1 MDADIA
7 INESTSVEGVNA
19 SEVEAESNTVDSLEV
34 LSSSGSVMQE
44 VASVGE
50 ILTRLELNLAC
61 FSEKLINL
69 DVLVMH
75 VATRES
81 DFEAF
86 ASEKEHT
93 SNDIVEKAI
102 EFDLLSGFLDSEVRE
117 LGGLLSSV
125 AMEID
130 NVRKVISSYEH
141 VDEAFIL
148 IEEKLRDSEKSLKQS
163 QDHLLELRAQCT
175 NIHGII
181 LTSQGDQNWQDGEAA
196 DYFNG
201 DALLTPKTKIKM
213 HTVEQQRHILR
224 MLEKSLA
231 RELDLEKKLTESRQ
245 VEEELEVRLQQEAFC
260 MEGEIEDAWQRLF
273 EGENAAEVLLGI
285 SKALLGRLQMAHF
298 NLNGTVQRESYL
310 QSKLQE
316 MEERLKVNDNLLG
329 KSEGTS
335 KELRDKVKSLEKQL
349 DDYEFQLS
357 NYNTASAKKSQ
368 ELESEI
374 LEMEDIINTLKEKN
388 SEAERRID
396 SAGTECNI
404 LKEANVE
411 LDKELNLLKSSSS
424 ITSERINL
432 LEKQLRDSELRL
444 QHAVAS
450 AEASQEKQILLN
462 STIKDMEDLIEDLKS
477 KVSKAESLMESA
489 EEKCI
494 ILSESNSLLNEE
506 LAFVRGRLACLEA
519 SLCQAEETKKA
530 TARDINFRS
539 KLITDLILQLA
550 PERERLEKQIAL
562 LIMENK
568 AQKKLFQQKEDKVPS
583 PSPQSDGKDTGESML
598 PKAEFSAVT
607 SPNEC
612 KEEKANFSSITNVV
626 ENVSGDLLMAE
637 SKEEITDSSTGLDAL
652 RDIDARQLNFKYVL
666 IAVLVF
672 LISAVIAVFM
682 QHQSSHL

>member
-1 MDADIA
+1 MDADTVNNA
-7 INESTSVEGVNA
+7 STSTKGVNTN
-19 SEVEAESNTVDSLEV
+19 EVEAESNTVDSLEV
-34 LSSSGSVMQE
+34 LSSSGNVMQE
-44 VASVGE
+44 VGSVGE
-50 ILTRLELNLAC
+50 ILTRLELDLAC
-61 FSEKLINL
+61 VSEKLVNL
-69 DVLVMH
+69 DLFVMH
-75 VATRES
+75 VETRES

-86 ASEKEHT
+86 ASEKEGT

-102 EFDLLSGFLDSEVRE
+102 EFDLLSGVLDSEVTE

-125 AMEID
+125 AIEID
-130 NVRKVISSYEH
+130 NVRKVISSRGY

-148 IEEKLRDSEKSLKQS
+148 IEEKLHDSEKSLKQS
-163 QDHLLELRAQCT
+163 QDHLLELRVQCT
-175 NIHGII
+175 NFHGIM
-181 LTSQGDQNWQDGEAA
+181 LTSQGDQNWEDSEAA

-213 HTVEQQRHILR
+213 QTVEQQRHILR

-245 VEEELEVRLQQEAFC
+245 VEEELEVRLQQEALY
-260 MEGEIEDAWQRLF
+260 MEEEIEDASQRLF

-285 SKALLGRLQMAHF
+285 SKSLLGQLQMAHF
-298 NLNGTVQRESYL
+298 NLNGTVQKESYL

-316 MEERLKVNDNLLG
+316 MEEHLKAKDNLLG
-329 KSEGTS
+329 KSESTS
-335 KELRDKVKSLEKQL
+335 KELGDKVKSLEKRL
-349 DDYEFQLS
+349 EDSEFQLS
-357 NYNTASAKKSQ
+357 NYTASAKKSQ

-396 SAGTECNI
+396 TAETECKI

-411 LDKELNLLKSSSS
+411 LDKELNFLKSSSS
-424 ITSERINL
+424 ITSERINV

-450 AEASQEKQILLN
+450 AEASQEKQIMLN
-462 STIKDMEDLIEDLKS
+462 STIQDMEDLIEDLKS

-489 EEKCI
+489 EDKCI
-494 ILSESNSLLNEE
+494 ILSESNSDLNEE
-506 LAFVRGRLACLEA
+506 LTFVRGRLACLES
-519 SLCQAEETKKA
+519 SLRQAEEMKKA

-550 PERERLEKQIAL
+550 LERERLEKQIAL

-568 AQKKLFQQKEDKVPS
+568 AQKKLFQQKDKVPS
-583 PSPQSDGKDTGESML
+583 PAPPSDGKDTRESML
-598 PKAEFSAVT
+598 PKAELSAAT

-612 KEEKANFSSITNVV
+612 KEEISKFSSITNVE
-626 ENVSGDLLMAE
+626 ENVSGDFMSSE
-637 SKEEITDSSTGLDAL
+637 SKETDSSTRLDAS
-652 RDIDARQLNFKYVL
+652 RDIDARQLNWKYVL
-666 IAVLVF
+666 TAVLVF
-672 LISAVIAVFM
+672 LISTVVTFLM
-682 QHQSSHL
+682 QNQSIQL

>member
-1 MDADIA
+1 MDADTA
-7 INESTSVEGVNA
+7 NNASTSTEDVNTN
-19 SEVEAESNTVDSLEV
+19 EVEAESNIVDSLEV
-34 LSSSGSVMQE
+34 LSSSGNAMQE

-50 ILTRLELNLAC
+50 ILTRLELDLAC
-61 FSEKLINL
+61 FSEKLVNL
-69 DVLVMH
+69 DLFVMH

-93 SNDIVEKAI
+93 SNEIVERAI
-102 EFDLLSGFLDSEVRE
+102 EFDLLSGVLDSEVTE

-130 NVRKVISSYEH
+130 NVRKVISSRAS
-141 VDEAFIL
+141 VDKAFIL
-148 IEEKLRDSEKSLKQS
+148 VEEKLHDCEKSLKQS

-175 NIHGII
+175 NFHGIV

-196 DYFNG
+196 DYVNG
-201 DALLTPKTKIKM
+201 DALLTPKTKMKL

-260 MEGEIEDAWQRLF
+260 MEEEIEDALVRLF
-273 EGENAAEVLLGI
+273 EGENAAAVFLGI
-285 SKALLGRLQMAHF
+285 SKTLLGRL
-298 NLNGTVQRESYL
+298 
-310 QSKLQE
+310 
-316 MEERLKVNDNLLG
+316 G
-329 KSEGTS
+329 KSESIS
-335 KELRDKVKSLEKQL
+335 KELEDKVKSLEKRL
-349 DDYEFQLS
+349 EDSEFQLS
-357 NYNTASAKKSQ
+357 NYTASAKKSQ
-368 ELESEI
+368 ELKSEI
-374 LEMEDIINTLKEKN
+374 LEKEDVINTLKEKN

-396 SAGTECNI
+396 TAETECKI
-404 LKEANVE
+404 LKKENVE

-424 ITSERINL
+424 ITSERINV

-450 AEASQEKQILLN
+450 AEASQEKQIMLN

-489 EEKCI
+489 EDKCI
-494 ILSESNSLLNEE
+494 ILSESNSDLNEE
-506 LAFVRGRLACLEA
+506 LTFVRGRLACLEA
-519 SLCQAEETKKA
+519 SLCQAEEMKKA

-550 PERERLEKQIAL
+550 LERERLEKQIAL

-568 AQKKLFQQKEDKVPS
+568 AQKKLFQQKDKVPS
-583 PSPQSDGKDTGESML
+583 PAPQSDGKDTREFVL
-598 PKAEFSAVT
+598 PKAELSAVT
-607 SPNEC
+607 SLNEC
-612 KEEKANFSSITNVV
+612 KEEKE
-626 ENVSGDLLMAE
+626 ENASGDFVLSE
-637 SKEEITDSSTGLDAL
+637 SKEQITDSSTRLDAS
-652 RDIDARQLNFKYVL
+652 RDIDARQLNWKYVL
-666 IAVLVF
+666 TAVLVF
-672 LISAVIAVFM
+672 LISAVVTVLM
-682 QHQSSHL
+682 QNQSSQL